1 MIFLFLSSTCPT
13 FLHNRWVKLGGLSDM
28 SIDILTVHRNRS
40 SIQYSLSFSL
50 FSGLFWRQR
59 ILKYVVERSD
69 FRNSPVARWFILAVV
84 CERSVPSGTAW
95 TKLRHWSKYFRNDR
109 MRNYGFSGGI
119 DYYCHGTWLSQSLT
133 SIISYHRHT
142 IYNELNLA
150 VTIRNLGESKEEIRK
165 DKNYSNREFPWVS
178 SNSFQFDSSDSP
190 TCRSRRKHKLQ
201 DDKRNTNRYDLNSP
215 RVDARYMIME
225 WLFGTWSQGA
235 DIALVRWSEVSIVF
249 NQRWSNDYGIV
260 NIRYSIGR
268 WHFIPIKFPTL
279 SEFITIRVWKY
290 PYREKR
296 REGST
301 WTTCIR
307 IGGKEECARTIYK
320 FKRLMTIFDFEYT
333 IYVPIYIPWY
343 P

>member
-40 SIQYSLSFSL
+40 SIQYSRCLLVYSVAYSGDRGFWSMLLSEVISQL
-50 FSGLFWRQR
+50 S
-59 ILKYVVERSD
+59 
-69 FRNSPVARWFILAVV
+69 VARRFVLAVV
-84 CERSVPSGTAW
+84 CERSIPSGTVW
-95 TKLRHWSKYFRNDR
+95 TKLHHWSKYFRNDQ

-133 SIISYHRHT
+133 SIISYHRQT

-150 VTIRNLGESKEEIRK
+150 ITIPNLGESKEEIRK

-201 DDKRNTNRYDLNSP
+201 DDKRNTNRYDLNPP

-268 WHFIPIKFPTL
+268 WHFIPIKFTTL

-296 REGST
+296 TEGVL
-301 WTTCIR
+301 
-307 IGGKEECARTIYK
+307 A
-320 FKRLMTIFDFEYT
+320 
-333 IYVPIYIPWY
+333 
-343 P
+343 